1 MMKPSIK
8 AIYSHTG
15 LRGIAA
21 LYVFLFH
28 LTWAGGGVLRANRI
42 CQLFQWGEYSVDL
55 FFILSGFI
63 LHWAYIS
70 ENKPVDWKSYFVA
83 RVARICPLYYL
94 TTFFA
99 IPIILHNIQK
109 YGLKYVGSY
118 FDFHREIILN
128 LTLMSGI
135 CSLPTFNGP
144 AWSIGVEFFCYIM
157 IFPMLVL
164 FQSLVQ
170 KNSLCTM
177 MKAVLILLLVF
188 CFVGAYR
195 MGLVSIFDFSWNPV
209 WLTRG
214 IIGFSIG
221 FLLCS
226 LYREINSLFLNLRL
240 INLVTLAFIGI
251 LFSVAFLD
259 LPSFS
264 VLFIFPFLVIYMAS
278 DRGVVA
284 HLLRA
289 RVFQWL
295 GERSYSIYLWQA
307 AFITIFHDNYM
318 KNHLGEFLSCSVVV
332 GLVLVVSELSYRYFE
347 HPCREWIRKA
357 ASGIK
362 IKRTPCRMPLTD
374 QNVGYMAIRR

>member
-1 MMKPSIK
+1 M
-8 AIYSHTG
+8 
-15 LRGIAA
+15 
-21 LYVFLFH
+21 
-28 LTWAGGGVLRANRI
+28 RANRI

-94 TTFFA
+94 TTFLA
-99 IPIILHNIQK
+99 IPIVLHSIQK

-118 FDFHREIILN
+118 FDLHREIILN
-128 LTLMSGI
+128 LTLMSGV

-157 IFPMLVL
+157 VFPILVL
-164 FQSLVQ
+164 FQNLVQ
-170 KNSLCTM
+170 KNSFCTII
-177 MKAVLILLLVF
+177 KAVLILILAF
-188 CFVGAYR
+188 CVVGAYR
-195 MGLVSIFDFSWNPV
+195 LGMVSIFNFNWKPAF
-209 WLTRG
+209 LARG
-214 IIGFSIG
+214 MIGFSIG

-226 LYREINSLFLNLRL
+226 LYREKISLFLDLRL
-240 INLVTLAFIGI
+240 INLATLAFIGI
-251 LFSVAFLD
+251 LFSVAFLG
-259 LPSFS
+259 LPGFS
-264 VLFIFPFLVIYMAS
+264 VLFIFPFLVIFMAS
-278 DRGVVA
+278 DKGMGA
-284 HLLRA
+284 HLLRT

-307 AFITIFHDNYM
+307 AFITIFHNNYM
-318 KNHLGEFLSCSVVV
+318 KNHLGELLSCSVVV

-357 ASGIK
+357 ASGVK
-362 IKRTPCRMPLTD
+362 PKSTPLSH
-374 QNVGYMAIRR
+374 AIN